1 MPFPPCSFR
10 LISIKM
16 SSLSERLAA
25 ISEVL
30 DSGREENLRVA
41 ECEDDGLTIVDG
53 RAGEAGSEGK
63 VRKRRVDFGG
73 ADEAEEEN
81 EDERLRNMKGRS
93 RRVSRF
99 SKDGEDVAGE
109 DGEDVVYGGAGRVS
123 KQAVDNMVNE
133 LEAVEKRRSKYRRR
147 RTFDEDRA
155 DITFINE
162 GNRVFN
168 RTLDKHFDKY
178 ESVKEIKDNLER
190 GTA

>member
-1 MPFPPCSFR
+1 
-10 LISIKM
+10 M
-16 SSLSERLAA
+16 SSLSARLAA
-25 ISEVL
+25 VSEVL
-30 DSGREENLRVA
+30 ESGREENLRVA
-41 ECEDDGLTIVDG
+41 EFEDDGLK
-53 RAGEAGSEGK
+53 AGHGSAEEAESEGK
-63 VRKRRVDFGG
+63 TRKRRVDLGG

-93 RRVSRF
+93 RRVSQF
-99 SKDGEDVAGE
+99 SKEGGGGAGE

-123 KQAVDNMVNE
+123 KQALDNMVNE

-168 RTLDKHFDKY
+168 RTLDKYFDKF
-178 ESVKEIKDNLER
+178 ESVKDIKDNLER